1 MRAIWARLSYAN
13 IMATIAV
20 FVVLGGGAYAAT
32 ELPRNSVGAAQI
44 KRSAV
49 TRSKIARNAVV
60 GSKVKDDSL
69 TGADVAESTLG
80 KVPQAT
86 AADNATHAASAD
98 SATHAAAADA
108 ATHAAAAD
116 TATHAASADTAANSG
131 KLGGVDAGG
140 FRRTVAQS
148 GETLVGAFS
157 VRYPANALFVVA
169 SDSFPVPLPDRSP
182 VPTYHYVD
190 GSSDGTCPGIGQA
203 PAGVL
208 CLYGYNASNLH
219 FTNTSGGAT
228 GDPQYRFGWSFDANA
243 DTASSGGFIIG
254 SWAYRLP

>member
-1 MRAIWARLSYAN
+1 MHAIRARLSYAN
-13 IMATIAV
+13 VMATIAV

-60 GSKVKDDSL
+60 GSKVKNDSL

-80 KVPQAT
+80 KVPQAA

-98 SATHAAAADA
+98 NATHAASADS
-108 ATHAAAAD
+108 
-116 TATHAASADTAANSG
+116 ATHAASADTAANSG
-131 KLGGVDAGG
+131 KLGGVDASG

-157 VRYPANALFVVA
+157 VRYPANADFVIA
-169 SDSFPVPLPDRSP
+169 SDSFPVPLPERSP
-182 VPTYHYVD
+182 IPTYHYVA
-190 GSSDGTCPGIGQA
+190 GSSDGTCPAIGQA

-208 CLYGYNASNLH
+208 CLYGYNAFNLH
-219 FTNTSGGAT
+219 FSNVSGSAR

-243 DTASSGGFIIG
+243 DTAASGGFIVG
-254 SWAYRLP
+254 SWAYRVP

>member
-1 MRAIWARLSYAN
+1 MHAIRARLSYAN
-13 IMATIAV
+13 VMATIAV

-98 SATHAAAADA
+98 SATHAA
-108 ATHAAAAD
+108 
-116 TATHAASADTAANSG
+116 SADTAANSG

-148 GETLVGAFS
+148 GETLVGGFS
-157 VRYPANALFVVA
+157 ARYPANAGFVVA
-169 SDSFPVPLPDRSP
+169 SDSFPVPLPARSP
-182 VPTYHYVD
+182 IPTYHYVD
-190 GSSDGTCPGIGQA
+190 GSSDGTCPAIGQA

-208 CLYGYNASNLH
+208 CLYGYNAFNLH
-219 FTNTSGGAT
+219 FASTSGAAT
-228 GDPQYRFGWSFDANA
+228 DDPQYRFGWSFDATP

-254 SWAYRLP
+254 SWAYRVP